1 MNPDLL
7 GNGQNASPKKPLFP
21 VLIDLSDKTV
31 LIVSGGGLAEAK
43 AIEYLRALSP
53 SVGSLC
59 VLSEKPSDHLRELIP
74 GSDIRLLEKPYE
86 REDLYGADLVVCTT
100 TDPTIMDDVF
110 AACRT
115 LGIRLQIT
123 SQSERS
129 DYILQ
134 LDQS

>member
-7 GNGQNASPKKPLFP
+7 EYSQNASSQKPLFP

-31 LIVSGGGLAEAK
+31 LIVSGSGLAEVQ

-53 SVGSLC
+53 SVGSLR
-59 VLSEKPSDHLRELIP
+59 VLSENPSDHLRELVL
-74 GSDIRLLEKPYE
+74 GSGIRLLEKPYE

-100 TDPTIMDDVF
+100 MDTTITDDIF

-123 SQSERS
+123 SQPCRS

-134 LDQS
+134 LDQA